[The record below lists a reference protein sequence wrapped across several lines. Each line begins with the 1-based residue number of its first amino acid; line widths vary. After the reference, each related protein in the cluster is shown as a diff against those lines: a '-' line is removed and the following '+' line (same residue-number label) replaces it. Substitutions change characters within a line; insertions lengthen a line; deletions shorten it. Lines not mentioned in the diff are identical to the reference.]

1 MWTASN
7 QVKLGVLTAI
17 VSVGTLVY
25 SQRSNLNRE
34 IEARHF
40 LQKSK
45 IYEEI
50 IDTLGSLFKESKG
63 WAESEGGDILARK
76 LFDIQSKLLVWA
88 GPDVLHAWEGIKTG
102 PSDSSNIGEM
112 FTRVEQLLRAL
123 RKELGHSNDDQIGPM
138 GLVKIYVRHEDHGDI
153 PNG

>member
-1 MWTASN
+1 MHESGQLHKLAIGLTVFVVSLSISGIVYLMWTASN
-7 QVKLGVLTAI
+7 KVKLGVLTAI

-63 WAESEGGDILARK
+63 WAESEGG
-76 LFDIQSKLLVWA
+76 
-88 GPDVLHAWEGIKTG
+88 
-102 PSDSSNIGEM
+102 
-112 FTRVEQLLRAL
+112 
-123 RKELGHSNDDQIGPM
+123 
-138 GLVKIYVRHEDHGDI
+138 
-153 PNG
+153 